1 MEVDSQVV
9 ALAPGQTL
17 HIPADVV
24 HHGRNAGATTGRR
37 IVMFSPAGME
47 GFFLEAGSPAP
58 DQEVDST
65 AALASAV
72 NHGWEFVR

>member
-1 MEVDSQVV
+1 
-9 ALAPGQTL
+9 
-17 HIPADVV
+17 
-24 HHGRNAGATTGRR
+24 
-37 IVMFSPAGME
+37 ME